1 MKIDRLFS
9 ILQILINKKNVTAK
23 ELASRFDVSVR
34 TIYRDIDVLSANG
47 VPVYCSQGKG
57 GGISILDNYMIDKAI
72 LTDEEQ
78 KQVLLSLQS
87 VNVTGQINVEDSLI
101 KLRNVFNKN
110 NTDWIE
116 IDFSN
121 WEQSHKE
128 KEKFTAI
135 KESIIDSKIIKFSY
149 YSTKGEILKRIVEPY
164 RLVFKGYQWYV
175 YGFCKVR
182 NDFRFFKLTRIDEL
196 SVTGEIFERR
206 QNIDINTEYS
216 TKESE
221 YIKVKMKI
229 SSRMAARVYDEFRKG
244 IIEFDGNNFIV
255 EADIQ
260 KNEYL
265 YTYFLGYGND
275 IEVLEPIEVRNK
287 LKNLLKDILKKY

>member
-135 KESIIDSKIIKFSY
+135 KESIIDSKIIEFSY

>member
-23 ELASRFDVSVR
+23 ELAHRFDVSVR

-57 GGISILDNYMIDKAI
+57 GGISILDNYIIDKTM
-72 LTDEEQ
+72 LSDEEQ
-78 KQVLLSLQS
+78 KQILLSLQS
-87 VNVTGQINVEDSLI
+87 VNVTKQIDVEDSLI

-121 WEQSHKE
+121 WEQSDKE
-128 KEKFTAI
+128 KERFVLI
-135 KESIIDSKIIKFSY
+135 KDSIINSRIIEFSY
-149 YSTKGEILKRIVEPY
+149 FSTKGEILKRTIEPY

-175 YGFCKVR
+175 YGFCKIR
-182 NDFRFFKLTRIDEL
+182 NDFRFFKLTRMDDLNILDECFDRKQ
-196 SVTGEIFERR
+196 EIA
-206 QNIDINTEYS
+206 INTKYS
-216 TKESE
+216 TEKSE
-221 YIKVKMKI
+221 FIRAKMKI
-229 SSRMAARVYDEFRKG
+229 NSRMAARVYDEFRKD
-244 IIEFDGNNFIV
+244 IIEFDGTDFIV
-255 EADIQ
+255 ETNIP

-265 YTYFLGYGND
+265 YTYFLGYGED
-275 IEVLEPIEVRNK
+275 LEVLEPKELREEFK
-287 LKNLLKDILKKY
+287 KNLEQILKKY